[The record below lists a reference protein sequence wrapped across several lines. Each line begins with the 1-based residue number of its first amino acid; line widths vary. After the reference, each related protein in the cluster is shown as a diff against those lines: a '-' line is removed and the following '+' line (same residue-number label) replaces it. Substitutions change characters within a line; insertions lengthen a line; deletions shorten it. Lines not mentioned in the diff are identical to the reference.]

1 MPAKSK
7 AQQKVMAI
15 AEHNPGALYNRNAG
29 LTKMSKTQLHVFA
42 STPRKGLP
50 AKVRPT
56 APHID
61 KGHRQVANKGGHANK
76 LRHG

>member
-1 MPAKSK
+1 MPAKSTDQLI
-7 AQQKVMAI
+7 AARI
-15 AEHNPGALYNRNAG
+15 AEHAPQKLYNRNAG
-29 LTKMSKTQLHVFA
+29 LAKMSKAQLHDFV

-61 KGHRQVANKGGHANK
+61 KGHRQVANKDGHANK